1 VAAIVFFGMLNST
14 GYAAGYPMSQSIFA
28 DEYNK
33 AYAESNNTNIINADS
48 SAAPLKILNN
58 LANAIGL
65 IFGGALISFVG
76 FTGMFIIYGLAV
88 LAWGILS
95 IKKKSDWKL
104 E

>member
-1 VAAIVFFGMLNST
+1 MAIVAFGMMNST

-33 AYAESNNTNIINADS
+33 AYSATMQTNVINADV

-58 LANAIGL
+58 LANALGL
-65 IFGGALISFVG
+65 IFGGALISFMG
-76 FTGMFIIYGLAV
+76 FTGMFVMYGLAV
-88 LAWGILS
+88 LTWAIIS
-95 IKKKSDWKL
+95 VKKRTLWKL